1 MGPRVNQALEVSQVQ
16 KVSLVHEVLLAFQ
29 ADKVHQAQMVKEVHK
44 VNQVQ
49 LLVPSTWSPTNLSS
63 EKKSSETSP
72 TTHTSSDAIMRT
84 AATDGTNS
92 YKSSHPSST
101 HQF

>member
-1 MGPRVNQALEVSQVQ
+1 MLVNVVTLVLLVQ
-16 KVSLVHEVLLAFQ
+16 KVSLVHEVLLVFQ
-29 ADKVHQAQMVKEVHK
+29 ADKVHQARTVKEVHR

-63 EKKSSETSP
+63 EKKSSENSP
-72 TTHTSSDAIMRT
+72 TTHTSSDAIIRT